1 MRRKQSVRGGVWHL
15 GGKRRRRKRGQR
27 GRGVGGRL
35 PIAALMGSVAA
46 PLVGEIAKPILK
58 KIVGGKR
65 RTDDERK
72 NIAKTTCNSRKSSIT
87 KRKIF
92 LGKVRESEQ
101 TKFTA
106 KCYNKTNKTN

>member
-1 MRRKQSVRGGVWHL
+1 
-15 GGKRRRRKRGQR
+15 
-27 GRGVGGRL
+27 
-35 PIAALMGSVAA
+35 MGSVAA
-46 PLVGEIAKPILK
+46 PIIDEIAKPILK
-58 KIVGGKR
+58 KIVGGRR